1 MKIEIF
7 GSGCMK
13 CRELEKRA
21 KEAAGKAG
29 LNADIEHVYELE
41 KMADAGILSTPALA
55 VDGDVI
61 VGGRVPSVEELV
73 ALFSAR
79 KR

>member
-21 KEAAGKAG
+21 KEAAAKAG
-29 LNADIEHVYELE
+29 LAADVEHVYDLE
-41 KMADAGILSTPALA
+41 KMADAGIVSTPALA
-55 VDGDVI
+55 VDGEVI
-61 VGGRVPSVEELV
+61 VSGRVPGVEELV
-73 ALFSAR
+73 ALLAAFR
-79 KR
+79 K

>member
-29 LNADIEHVYELE
+29 LAADVEHVYELE
-41 KMADAGILSTPALA
+41 KMAEAGILSTPALA
-55 VDGDVI
+55 VDGDV
-61 VGGRVPSVEELV
+61 VVSGRVPSVEELV
-73 ALFSAR
+73 KLLAAR